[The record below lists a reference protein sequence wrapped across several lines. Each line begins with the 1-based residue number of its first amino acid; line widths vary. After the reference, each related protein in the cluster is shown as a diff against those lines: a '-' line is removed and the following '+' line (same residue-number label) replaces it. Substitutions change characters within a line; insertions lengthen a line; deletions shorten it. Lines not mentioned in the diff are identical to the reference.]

1 LHKIFHEKQTKIFHA
16 NQTLLNKHIWAL
28 DNSRGAMFPLE
39 NIILCYILNERG
51 VIRPEW
57 RNRPEGMPSGLEIY
71 MGGRK
76 EKIHTSIC
84 SSPVLNIYKKY
95 KKKMATRMP
104 WLTCEPMIKNYFS
117 QISRLRPE
125 RIVCFFLSSLPLS

>member
-1 LHKIFHEKQTKIFHA
+1 MRSKKKYFIQI
-16 NQTLLNKHIWAL
+16 KHWTNTYGHL
-28 DNSRGAMFPLE
+28 
-39 NIILCYILNERG
+39 IILGEPCSPWKILYYAMYILNERG

-95 KKKMATRMP
+95 KNKMATRMP